1 MNIGKN
7 LGTKLRTVLVIA
19 TSINTALMATDL
31 TGFNNDVVDLIYK
44 IASIICNFVIV
55 GISTYFNNDYSEEA
69 CIHTGAMRQEKAE
82 KKQDYVGD
90 TFFDTDDDFDEGADI
105 DE

>member
-69 CIHTGAMRQEKAE
+69 CIHTGAMRQ
-82 KKQDYVGD
+82 DYVGD